1 MTQTKWP
8 PANSARFT
16 PAWRVGAVEIE
27 RIICCALTAE
37 IHKRVH
43 ERSRTDDLD
52 CAVIVQLQNAGRAA
66 AAVLDHAPGS
76 EQRALLL
83 ALIRRIDVSVAG
95 LTIDF
100 KLDTIDPLLAKTD
113 GLKVRV
119 LLPPALIRVG
129 KQARMLL
136 ETEGNPTP
144 ADANLVKL
152 LARAFAMRKAI
163 LESGSLDQAATELG
177 YGRDYAIALARV
189 SYLAPS
195 MVKSILGGVQPKT
208 LSATPL
214 VRAPRLPYR
223 WEQQCSMFGMA

>member
-1 MTQTKWP
+1 MPVHT
-8 PANSARFT
+8 
-16 PAWRVGAVEIE
+16 WRVGAVEIE

-43 ERSRTDDLD
+43 ECSRKGDLD
-52 CAVIVQLQNAGRAA
+52 SAVIARLQNARKDAA
-66 AAVLDHAPGS
+66 SVLDDALGS

-83 ALIRRIDVSVAG
+83 TLIRRIDVSVAG
-95 LTIDF
+95 LTIDL
-100 KLDTIDPLLAKTD
+100 KLDPIDALLAED
-113 GLKVRV
+113 EGLEVRV
-119 LLPPALIRVG
+119 PLPIALIRVG

-136 ETEGNPTP
+136 ETEGSPTP

-152 LARAFAMRKAI
+152 LGRAFAVRKAI
-163 LESGSLDQAATELG
+163 LESGSLDLAAAELG

-214 VRAPRLPYR
+214 VRTPRLPYR
-223 WEQQCSMFGMA
+223 WEQQCSMFGVA